1 MNALATLSPSL
12 PATLQTAVREAVAA
26 STAES
31 TERAYRA
38 DGAAFAAFAELH
50 GQPAVPASPA
60 LVAAFLTAE
69 AEAGK
74 AMATIRR
81 RAASISAWHRRQGE
95 ANPCAS
101 ELVRATLRGLA
112 RQRGTD
118 QRQAAGLTRTDTAV
132 IRSHLGNSLKDCR
145 DLALILCGRD
155 LLSRSS
161 ELVALEVAAVAFED
175 GGATVALRRTKTS
188 TASATYWLAGEA
200 AEALQAWL
208 QRAGITEGPV
218 FRSITKAG
226 RVTSRRLSTR
236 DIGRIVKARAVQA
249 RLKNA
254 EGVSGH
260 SLRVGMA
267 QDLAAGNIDLASI
280 MQAGSWKSPAMV
292 ARYSAKVSAK
302 RGAVARYYAQQGL

>member
-12 PATLQTAVREAVAA
+12 PAALQTAVRDAVAA
-26 STAES
+26 STADS

-50 GQPAVPASPA
+50 GQPAVPATPA

-81 RAASISAWHRRQGE
+81 RAASISVGHRRQGE
-95 ANPCAS
+95 VSPCAS

-112 RQRGTD
+112 RQHGTD

-132 IRSHLGNSLKDCR
+132 IRSHLGHSLRDCR

-155 LLSRSS
+155 LMSRSS

-175 GGATVALRRTKTS
+175 GGATVALRRIKTS

-218 FRSITKAG
+218 FRSITKGG
-226 RVTSRRLSTR
+226 RVTSRSLSTR
-236 DIGRIVKARAVQA
+236 DISRIVKARAVQA

-267 QDLAAGNIDLASI
+267 QDMTAGNIDLASI

-292 ARYSAKVSAK
+292 ARYSAKLSAK
-302 RGAVARYYAQQGL
+302 RGAVARYYAQLGL